1 MDIQYVLSIIIAIVV
16 APVALAIG
24 SVVTFETTGSI
35 DTTEGS
41 YADNTIDTIEDKTET
56 GFSLAAQIPL
66 VIAGVGLISIIAI
79 GFLSLYRRAD

>member
-24 SVVTFETTGSI
+24 ATVTFETTGSI
-35 DTTEGS
+35 DTTENS
-41 YADNTIDTIEDKTET
+41 YADNTLETIEDKTST
-56 GFSLAAQIPL
+56 GFSLAAQLPL